1 MDVQYPYAE
10 GLSRRQLLY
19 RLPGAPAPRRLLV
32 VHTGA
37 NEAALLGGGWGAP
50 VSVVAS
56 CELQALAAHGGER
69 FDAVALPAVLS
80 AGQGT
85 AGADVLTLA
94 RGLLVPGGVA
104 IGHLEHGCAL
114 RRWASLAGLRAVAGA
129 LLGTQGLGSPSQCQ
143 RALRRAGFSEPA
155 CFFVQPNIDE
165 PMGLIPSDIVA
176 ARAHFLRSVRSS
188 RHHYGRLGYA
198 LRLALTRAGL
208 GGTLQPQ
215 LFFWARRPC

>member
-32 VHTGA
+32 VHSGTG
-37 NEAALLGGGWGAP
+37 EGALIGGGWGAP
-50 VSVVAS
+50 VTVVAAS
-56 CELQALAAHGGER
+56 ELQALAAQGDVR

-80 AGQGT
+80 AGQLQP
-85 AGADVLTLA
+85 GAVVLTLA
-94 RGLLVPGGVA
+94 HGLLVPGGVV

-129 LLGTQGLGSPSQCQ
+129 LLGTQGLGSPGQCQ
-143 RALRRAGFSEPA
+143 GALQRAGFSDPT
-155 CFFVQPNIDE
+155 CFFVQPHIGD
-165 PMGLIPSDIVA
+165 PMGLIPSDTVA

-188 RHHYGRLGYA
+188 RHLYGRLGYA
-198 LRLALTRAGL
+198 LRLVLAAAGL
-208 GGTLQPQ
+208 GGTLQPE